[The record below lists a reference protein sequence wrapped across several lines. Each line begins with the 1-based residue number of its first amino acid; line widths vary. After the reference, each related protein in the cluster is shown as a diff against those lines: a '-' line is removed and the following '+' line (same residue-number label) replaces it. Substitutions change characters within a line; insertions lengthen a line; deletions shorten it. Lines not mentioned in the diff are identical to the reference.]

1 METNDFKDPFTVIP
15 RKSILYPRNESFTEI
30 IYKNEL
36 DATFREIHSNVHALI
51 TKDKNAVEYLGSMQ
65 YSGEQFVHHVK
76 FPFYFKRKDGEAIA
90 AILEEIGCN
99 ITSIEKSFFSKKN
112 ICMNLP
118 KKWKAVKYDGAYEKM
133 SLLLDDKDNVRVITM
148 PKNKFSI
155 IARALSL
162 EAFIS
167 ECKDNECPGWCKF
180 NIYIGAELRETYALR
195 IPPEVKALYRNDKK
209 EFRETLME
217 IIIEFIN
224 MQYPK
229 NSSFTAY
236 W

>member
-1 METNDFKDPFTVIP
+1 MELNDFKDPFTVIP
-15 RKSILYPRNESFTEI
+15 KKSVLYPRNESFTEV

-36 DATFREIHSNVHALI
+36 DSIFREIHNKHALI

-65 YSGEQFVHHVK
+65 YSGGKFIRHVK
-76 FPFYFKRKDGEAIA
+76 FPFYFKRKDKQAIA
-90 AILEEIGCN
+90 TILEEIGCT

-118 KKWKAVKYDGAYEKM
+118 KKWKAVKYDRPYENM
-133 SLLLDDKDNVRVITM
+133 SLLLDSKDNVRVITM
-148 PKNKFSI
+148 PKNKVSI

-162 EAFIS
+162 EAFIP
-167 ECKDNECPGWCKF
+167 ECKDDECPSWCKF

-195 IPPEVKALYRNDKK
+195 IPSEVKDLYKNDKE
-209 EFRETLME
+209 EFRKSLVS
-217 IIIEFIN
+217 IVIEFIN
-224 MQYPK
+224 IQYPK

>member
-1 METNDFKDPFTVIP
+1 MELNDFKDPFTVIP
-15 RKSILYPRNESFTEI
+15 KKSVLYPRNESFTEV

-36 DATFREIHSNVHALI
+36 DAIFREIHKNIHALI

-65 YSGEQFVHHVK
+65 YSGGQFIHPIK
-76 FPFYFKRKDGEAIA
+76 FPFYFKRKEKQAIA
-90 AILEEIGCN
+90 TILEEIGCT

-118 KKWKAVKYDGAYEKM
+118 KKWKAVKYDGLYENI
-133 SLLLDDKDNVRVITM
+133 SLLLDSKDNVRVITM

-167 ECKDNECPGWCKF
+167 ECKDDECPSWCKF

-195 IPPEVKALYRNDKK
+195 IPSEVKDLYKNDKE
-209 EFRETLME
+209 EFRKSLMS
-217 IIIEFIN
+217 IVIEFIN

>member
-1 METNDFKDPFTVIP
+1 MELNDFKDPFTVIP
-15 RKSILYPRNESFTEI
+15 KKSVLYPKNESFTEV

-36 DATFREIHSNVHALI
+36 DAIFREIHKNIHALI

-65 YSGEQFVHHVK
+65 YSGGQFIHHVK
-76 FPFYFKRKDGEAIA
+76 FPFYFKRKEKQAIA
-90 AILEEIGCN
+90 TILEEIGCT

-118 KKWKAVKYDGAYEKM
+118 KKWKAVKYDGLYENI
-133 SLLLDDKDNVRVITM
+133 SLLLDSKDNVRVITM

-167 ECKDNECPGWCKF
+167 ECKDDECPSWCKF

-195 IPPEVKALYRNDKK
+195 IPSEVKDLYKNDKE
-209 EFRETLME
+209 EFRKSLMS
-217 IIIEFIN
+217 IVIEFIN